1 MQHEFKKENDLNKI
15 LQKIRN
21 IPKGV
26 KSSVAFFIASMVSV
40 GMAYIV
46 TPIYTRIMSSEEFG
60 QVSVFLTWLSI
71 FGIIAMFCLSYGV
84 FNNGM
89 LDYKTDRDGYSLSM
103 LALSNTITIVFS
115 IILISVYPLIEQ
127 FINIDLPL
135 IGVMILVFLTQPAY
149 NFYLARK
156 RYEYEYK
163 PALIASIIVAIL
175 SPSVAIVAIL
185 TTSGS
190 KVYARILGAELA
202 FVAVYLVF
210 YIIILIKGKFKI
222 NVSYWT
228 YALKFNFPL
237 IPHYLSIFLLDSV
250 NKIMISKMVN
260 DSATAYYSVASSVAS
275 IATIAWSAVNASLI
289 PYTYE
294 KCSTKDYKSISKI
307 TIPILILFAGI
318 SLIVIMLAPEVVA
331 IMATADYWEAIYVI
345 PPVVAGVFL
354 KVQYFIYAN
363 IVYYHKKPKYVMYAS
378 LVAVIFNIG
387 LNIVFIKLFGY
398 LAAGYVTL
406 IAYLIQATLNYFAM
420 KKVVKEKVYNMRFI
434 GILTGVVIFIA
445 ILSNLIYDFAII
457 RYLLL
462 IVTLAIAFIFRK
474 RIIQIFSL
482 LRKEA

>member
-60 QVSVFLTWLSI
+60 QVSVFMTWLSI

-163 PALIASIIVAIL
+163 PALIASIIIAIL

-307 TIPILILFAGI
+307 TIPILTLFAGI